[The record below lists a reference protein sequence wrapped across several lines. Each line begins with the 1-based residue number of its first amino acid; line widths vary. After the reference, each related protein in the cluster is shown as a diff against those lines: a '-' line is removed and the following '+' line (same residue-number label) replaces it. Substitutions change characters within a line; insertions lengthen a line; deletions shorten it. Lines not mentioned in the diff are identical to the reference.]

1 LPVTKSIKTVQ
12 RFFGYWVHRSGE
24 LKNRGTGEPRN
35 ASEASLAASYHGL
48 VVAQHRIIVPEKL
61 DHAGPEEAL
70 ENLQDLVRVN
80 KYFGGYATLRRIV
93 GEFVR
98 PDDQFS
104 VLDVGAASGDMGA
117 ALRRSFPRA
126 TVTSLDRKL
135 DHLRHAA
142 RPKLVGDAFRLPF
155 AEGSFDFVFSSFFLH
170 HFSDEEIVG
179 LLASF
184 GAIARRAV
192 LAIDLER
199 GPLAYHFMPATRWL
213 FGWHDISMH
222 DGPVSVQA
230 AFKREELAAL
240 AKKAGL
246 TKARVST
253 HRPWARLSLVAP
265 V

>member
-1 LPVTKSIKTVQ
+1 M
-12 RFFGYWVHRSGE
+12 
-24 LKNRGTGEPRN
+24 NRGTAARR
-35 ASEASLAASYHGL
+35 SLAASYHGL
-48 VVAQHRIIVPEKL
+48 VVDEHRIIVPEKL
-61 DHAGPEEAL
+61 DHAGAEEAL

-93 GEFVR
+93 GEFMR
-98 PDDQFS
+98 PNDQFS
-104 VLDVGAASGDMGA
+104 VLDVGAASGDMGD

-126 TVTSLDRKL
+126 TITSLDRKP

-142 RPKLVGDAFRLPF
+142 LPKLVGDAFRLPF

-170 HFSDEEIVG
+170 HFSDEEIVR

-184 GAIARRAV
+184 GCLARRAV

-199 GPLAYHFMPATRWL
+199 GPVAYHFMPATRWL
-213 FGWHDISMH
+213 FGWHNISMH
-222 DGPVSVQA
+222 DGPASVQA

-240 AKKAGL
+240 AKRAGL
-246 TKARVST
+246 SKARVSS

-265 V
+265 L

>member
-1 LPVTKSIKTVQ
+1 VFAQ
-12 RFFGYWVHRSGE
+12 R
-24 LKNRGTGEPRN
+24 
-35 ASEASLAASYHGL
+35 
-48 VVAQHRIIVPEKL
+48 RIIVPEKL
-61 DHAGPEEAL
+61 DHAGAEEAL

-93 GEFVR
+93 GEFVSPSDR
-98 PDDQFS
+98 FS

-126 TVTSLDRKL
+126 MVTSLDRKL
-135 DHLRHAA
+135 DHLSHAA
-142 RPKLVGDAFRLPF
+142 PPKLVGDAFRLPF
-155 AEGSFDFVFSSFFLH
+155 AESSFDFVFSSFFLH
-170 HFSDEEIVG
+170 HFSDEEIVR

-184 GAIARRAV
+184 GATARRAV

-246 TKARVST
+246 IKARVST